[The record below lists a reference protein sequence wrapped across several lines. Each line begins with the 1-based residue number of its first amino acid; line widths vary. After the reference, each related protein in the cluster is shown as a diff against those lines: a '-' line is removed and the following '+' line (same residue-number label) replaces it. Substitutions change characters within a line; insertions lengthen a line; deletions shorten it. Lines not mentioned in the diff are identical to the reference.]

1 MNKMWILAAAQ
12 NEETSDTEGNV
23 ITGGPTEG
31 QTVETTG
38 ADQPNGDTPT
48 TEEQTSPPSN
58 PWMQYLPFILIAVV
72 MYMLLFR
79 GPKKK
84 QQKHKQMVQALQRN
98 DRVQTIG
105 GILGTVIDIK
115 DDEITLKIDE
125 SNNTKLKISAGAI
138 AKVTSQERD

>member
-1 MNKMWILAAAQ
+1 MWILAVAQ
-12 NEETSDTEGNV
+12 NEETSGTEGNV

-38 ADQPNGDTPT
+38 AEQPNGGTPT
-48 TEEQTSPPSN
+48 EEPTTPPLNSL
-58 PWMQYLPFILIAVV
+58 MRYLPFILIAVV

-84 QQKHKQMVQALQRN
+84 QQQHKQMVQALQRN

-125 SNNTKLKISAGAI
+125 SNNTKIKISAGAI

>member
-12 NEETSDTEGNV
+12 NEDTSGTENTV

-31 QTVETTG
+31 QTEETTG
-38 ADQPNGDTPT
+38 TEQPNGGAP
-48 TEEQTSPPSN
+48 TEEQTTPPQLN
-58 PWMQYLPFILIAVV
+58 PLMRYMPFILIAVV

-84 QQKHKQMVQALQRN
+84 QQQHKQMVQALQRN

-125 SNNTKLKISAGAI
+125 SNNTKLKISAGAV